1 MAFIVEIALA
11 KVRKSDSEI
20 QIKDKQDLLNALT
33 DRDTFTRILQQ
44 ADDRAL
50 NISEKIIQDKIIA
63 S

>member
-1 MAFIVEIALA
+1 MAFIVGIALA

-44 ADDRAL
+44 ADDTLKSIEYL
-50 NISEKIIQDKIIA
+50 NKLFRTI
-63 S
+63 